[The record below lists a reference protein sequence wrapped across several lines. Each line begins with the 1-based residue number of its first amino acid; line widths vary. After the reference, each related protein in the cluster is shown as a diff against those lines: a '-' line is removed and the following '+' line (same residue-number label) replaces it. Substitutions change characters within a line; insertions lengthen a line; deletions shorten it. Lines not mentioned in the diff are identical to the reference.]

1 MPDFT
6 IALAIGLVIGFI
18 LGYGIRATPRRLSLV
33 CWTAHPA
40 AAPLGLKAG
49 RLAPLAVLKQCAD
62 AHAPAKKTTCKGQ
75 AREFSNG
82 DRTGCRRRNLGHN
95 DSYFFG
101 GIAVGGASILAFRL
115 ALSCSTAARLKAIA

>member
-6 IALAIGLVIGFI
+6 IALAIGLVIGF
-18 LGYGIRATPRRLSLV
+18 IRATPRRLSLV

-62 AHAPAKKTTCKGQ
+62 AHAPAEKTTCKDQ
-75 AREFSNG
+75 TRQSSNG
-82 DRTGCRRRNLGHN
+82 DRTGAAEGTLVTM
-95 DSYFFG
+95 
-101 GIAVGGASILAFRL
+101 IAIFLEASPLAVPAFWP
-115 ALSCSTAARLKAIA
+115 SGWP

>member
-1 MPDFT
+1 MAFERSDYLLSAPP
-6 IALAIGLVIGFI
+6 
-18 LGYGIRATPRRLSLV
+18 TPRRLSLV

-62 AHAPAKKTTCKGQ
+62 AHAPAKKTSCKGQ

-101 GIAVGGASILAFRL
+101 ASPLAVRAFW
-115 ALSCSTAARLKAIA
+115 LSDWP